1 MLARMRS
8 IEYVNQLFRYQVFDE
23 RPVDRHPA
31 QGCLPSLSRAH
42 RQSAEPD
49 KVGGTKHDDTL
60 YVPAD
65 RGEPGVGGGGD
76 RSGIDVAGMWRDKRF
91 RRRGGWAGSGAVET
105 DSDLALKIDG
115 SGRVEDSGDRGG
127 TDGGQGLGLR

>member
-1 MLARMRS
+1 MLARMRG

-49 KVGGTKHDDTL
+49 KVGGSQHDDTL
-60 YVPAD
+60 YAPAGPSLAQN
-65 RGEPGVGGGGD
+65 R
-76 RSGIDVAGMWRDKRF
+76 RF
-91 RRRGGWAGSGAVET
+91 EARRLRWAS
-105 DSDLALKIDG
+105 
-115 SGRVEDSGDRGG
+115 
-127 TDGGQGLGLR
+127 GLGATTMLRSRPPEVPITTNRPS